1 MSIAPKRSYSVEDFS
16 DLINLRLQQ
25 LESRQEARQ
34 YYGSLLAVMRQQID
48 AYRQRKLFGR

>member
-1 MSIAPKRSYSVEDFS
+1 MSIVPKRSYSVEDFS

-25 LESRQEARQ
+25 LEGRQEARQ

-48 AYRQRKLFGR
+48 AYRQRKSYGR